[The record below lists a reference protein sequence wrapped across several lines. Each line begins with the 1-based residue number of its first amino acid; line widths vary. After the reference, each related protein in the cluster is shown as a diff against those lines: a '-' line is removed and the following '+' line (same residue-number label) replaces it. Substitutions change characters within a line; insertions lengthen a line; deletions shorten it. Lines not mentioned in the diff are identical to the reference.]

1 MASFIRDHLYE
12 AAAMVLFAIGQRYF
26 IEGIVLTGVKG

>member
-1 MASFIRDHLYE
+1 MAASSIVVVPMIVIFFI
-12 AAAMVLFAIGQRYF
+12 FQRYF